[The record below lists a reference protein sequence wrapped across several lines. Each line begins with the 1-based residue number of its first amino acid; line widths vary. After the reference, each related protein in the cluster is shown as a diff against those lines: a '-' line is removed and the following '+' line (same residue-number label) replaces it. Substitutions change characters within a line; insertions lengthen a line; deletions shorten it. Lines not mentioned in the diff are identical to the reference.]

1 MIPLVLHQTWKSAAL
16 PPDLAAFQRS
26 FVAHNPGITLRFY
39 DDAAMAAFV
48 QDRFPAYA
56 PLFESFRFPVQKADL
71 FRLLVVLDQ
80 GGIYADMDMECLA
93 PLGDLLDTD
102 KAVFGI
108 EAQVTATR
116 QTELGYAQPFQVAN
130 CIFAAPAGNGFIA
143 ALVADMAT
151 KIAARPVEVVA
162 AIEDATGPKA
172 LTRFFYASRP
182 RDVGVLEQIYWV
194 PPDLYADLPLLR
206 TRIRCRH
213 HFLGSWKEQ
222 RRGMPLQRRLIERN
236 PLPNPFPASPWHDFG
251 WG

>member
-1 MIPLVLHQTWKSAAL
+1 
-16 PPDLAAFQRS
+16 
-26 FVAHNPGITLRFY
+26 
-39 DDAAMAAFV
+39 
-48 QDRFPAYA
+48 
-56 PLFESFRFPVQKADL
+56 
-71 FRLLVVLDQ
+71 VLDQ

-93 PLGDLLDTD
+93 PFGELLRTD

-116 QTELGYAQPFQVAN
+116 QAELGYVQPFQIAN
-130 CIFAAPAGNGFIA
+130 CIFAAPAGNGFIRT
-143 ALVADMAT
+143 LVADMAAQ
-151 KIAARPVEVVA
+151 IAARPVEAVS

-182 RDVGVLEQIYWV
+182 RDVAVLEQVYWV

-206 TRIRCRH
+206 S
-213 HFLGSWKEQ
+213 GSWKEQ
-222 RRGMPLQRRLIERN
+222 RRGMTLRRRLIERN